1 MTRLTSNLV
10 AAALLGQLVGLL
22 GWVDALF
29 IPLVLLGP
37 LVTGALAV
45 TRRISRSWVMLLW
58 FSAGVNM
65 AWTDWLVN
73 REDVVFH
80 LVLSVVMAGL
90 AWLGHAVVRAATR
103 TRVSRP

>member
-1 MTRLTSNLV
+1 MNRLTSNLV
-10 AAALLGQLVGLL
+10 AVLLGQLIGLL
-22 GWVDALF
+22 GWIDALF

-45 TRRISRSWVMLLW
+45 TRGISRAWVMVLW
-58 FSAGVNM
+58 FSVGVDM

-73 REDVVFH
+73 REDVAFH

-90 AWLGHAVVRAATR
+90 AWLGHAAVRVATR